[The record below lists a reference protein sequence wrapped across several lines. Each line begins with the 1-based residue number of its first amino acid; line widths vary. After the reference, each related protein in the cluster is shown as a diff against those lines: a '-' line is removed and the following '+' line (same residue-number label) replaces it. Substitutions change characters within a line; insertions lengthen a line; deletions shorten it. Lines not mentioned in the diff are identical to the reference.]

1 MVMRSIKL
9 DMTKN
14 IILHTVAWILLFL
27 LPPFLFN
34 SFERISTIAP
44 GYYYFSCLLLIPIY
58 YISRIYL
65 LQKKSFVYI
74 IVVIVCFLVY
84 LYLPELIFKVLLQN
98 DSLVDLIDISGN
110 HRLNRMRQGLS
121 ILFFVVLAINIL
133 EIASQLRKSS
143 QKISIEK
150 NKAELAL
157 LKSQID
163 PHFLFNSLN

>member
-1 MVMRSIKL
+1 MAMRSIKL

-27 LPPFLFN
+27 LPPFLFE

-65 LQKKSFVYI
+65 LQKKSIIYI

-110 HRLNRMRQGLS
+110 HRLNRMRIVNCGS
-121 ILFFVVLAINIL
+121 PRFPWNSAPRWKR
-133 EIASQLRKSS
+133 S
-143 QKISIEK
+143 
-150 NKAELAL
+150 AL
-157 LKSQID
+157 KKTRQNCHS
-163 PHFLFNSLN
+163 